1 MTEQSML
8 VEMMESDELNE
19 WVSSALSKM
28 TDNDKRGVATMSVM
42 IAMFQDF
49 MSENPEV
56 SECFQIY
63 MGAENEF
70 EEIH

>member
-8 VEMMESDELNE
+8 VEMMESYELND

-42 IAMFQDF
+42 ISMFQDF
-49 MSENPEV
+49 MSDKPEV
-56 SECFQIY
+56 SESFQV
-63 MGAENEF
+63 
-70 EEIH
+70 